1 MPIQRLVANCG
12 IFEPE
17 DLSFL
22 QSIFDESCAVHE
34 HLGEEQSTAIARK
47 LFVLFKGGTRDR
59 ELLKITISRAFGGAV
74 PSPRRASRDPAFS
87 RIAKVTDAFFVC
99 GADAANVFRP

>member
-1 MPIQRLVANCG
+1 MPTQRLAVNRG

-59 ELLKITISRAFGGAV
+59 ELLKVTISK
-74 PSPRRASRDPAFS
+74 AFS
-87 RIAKVTDAFFVC
+87 LKFSKGERAKPAPIAVRQA
-99 GADAANVFRP
+99 GLRRSA